1 MKIYC
6 FFILFLFSLSVSAN
20 DLFTGTRTYE
30 CSDALAAVTA
40 DFNQSLPTVAAH
52 NCQLS
57 ENITP
62 NCDTGFGSC
71 SFKLAGVCDLNAGNP
86 DSNPDPYD
94 FDAHSTV
101 GCASVLTNSCKPNA
115 HLVSPSSVTS
125 GGDYSSGTCLCNEG
139 YHSEAGA
146 QIQGIFTADCVPDD
160 EEPPQDRVCNPE
172 TGDGCATADK
182 QDYQSGKLDD
192 IKNAIVSSDGTIVA
206 KFDELIKAV
215 QGLSFPDTDKDGDQ
229 DTDNSNDGDSNN
241 DGQDDDKGAICDD
254 SNSDDK
260 CDDNPSISV
269 CADVDQDK
277 QCDGL
282 AGDSG
287 FTGNVDDGSG
297 DAAPYTPANPTFKNL
312 SDKISDANASLDAKK
327 AEFKIAYEQFKNGLV
342 SAAGSFSAGG
352 GSCPTFSFT
361 THITGAVTIDIC
373 QFSRVWDIIGGMVLL
388 MAAYA
393 SARILLGSKE
403 E

>member
-1 MKIYC
+1 MKIYG
-6 FFILFLFSLSVSAN
+6 FFILLLFSGSASAE
-20 DLFTGTRTYE
+20 LFTGTRTYE

-62 NCDTGFGSC
+62 VCDTGFGSC
-71 SFKLAGVCDLNAGNP
+71 SFSLVGVCDLNAGAP

-101 GCASVLTNSCKPNA
+101 GCASVLTNSCVANA
-115 HLVSPSSVTS
+115 HLTIPSAIVQGTGEYMS
-125 GGDYSSGTCLCNEG
+125 GACACNEG
-139 YHSEAGA
+139 FHVDASA
-146 QIQGIFTADCVPDD
+146 CVPDD
-160 EEPPQDRVCNPE
+160 QEPPPDRVCNPE

-241 DGQDDDKGAICDD
+241 DGQDDDKGAICEDA
-254 SNSDDK
+254 NSDDK
-260 CDDNPSISV
+260 CDDSPSISV

-373 QFSRVWDIIGGMVLL
+373 QFSRVWDIIGGMVIL